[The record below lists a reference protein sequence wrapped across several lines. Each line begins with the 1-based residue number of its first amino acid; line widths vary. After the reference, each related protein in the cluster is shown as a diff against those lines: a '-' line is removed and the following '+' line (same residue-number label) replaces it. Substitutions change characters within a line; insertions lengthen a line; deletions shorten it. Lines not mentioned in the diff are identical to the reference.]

1 MIHAYKTK
9 WLGLPMSPE
18 LTLSHHQQRAF
29 HPEKLSAPRD
39 FNHSMQNISSTDA
52 NVSHN
57 PLVLEIGAGKGKHA
71 LLFASQNPDTQLV
84 AIERTRNKFV
94 AFTKLAVQQK
104 LMNLI
109 PVHADAIAWIV
120 HAIKPNSVAC
130 IYILYPNPEP
140 HNPNQ
145 QWLNMPFFEFLL
157 SRLQVGGTIT
167 LASNI
172 AEYIAEAEQQL
183 INIWKLPFVKEV
195 INSTSARTHFEI
207 KYLERGELCQQLI
220 ITKPT
225 DYSTRFDDFM
235 PLQGQVVVESIPLQ
249 TDLNRGQ

>member
-1 MIHAYKTK
+1 MPIRQFQA
-9 WLGLPMSPE
+9 
-18 LTLSHHQQRAF
+18 QRM
-29 HPEKLSAPRD
+29 HAPRD
-39 FNHSMQNISSTDA
+39 FQMIRPEP
-52 NVSHN
+52 VC
-57 PLVLEIGAGKGKHA
+57 VEIGAGKGKHA
-71 LLFASQNPDTQLV
+71 LLFSTQEPEKQLI
-84 AIERTRNKFV
+84 AIERTREKY
-94 AFTKLAVQQK
+94 LAMQK
-104 LMNLI
+104 QHVLEGQKNLQPI
-109 PVHADAIAWIV
+109 HADAMSWVV
-120 HAIKPNSVAC
+120 HALMPAQVEQFF
-130 IYILYPNPEP
+130 ILYPNPEP
-140 HNPNQ
+140 HNSAQ
-145 QWLNMPFFEFLL
+145 RWLNMPFFEFLL